1 VLLSEYLEQFNRTPE
16 DMRPICLMLTFRD
29 FREYNCIFDN
39 LRSTRQDVR
48 MSSRVLVTTR
58 TGEVITLKDRNDKI
72 KLDDHR
78 IIRRPGAGTL
88 IYDLG
93 V

>member
-1 VLLSEYLEQFNRTPE
+1 MLLSEYLEQFNRTPE
-16 DMRPICLMLTFRD
+16 DMRPICLMLTSRD

>member
-1 VLLSEYLEQFNRTPE
+1 
-16 DMRPICLMLTFRD
+16 
-29 FREYNCIFDN
+29 
-39 LRSTRQDVR
+39 
-48 MSSRVLVTTR
+48 MSSRVLVTTQ
-58 TGEVITLKDRNDKI
+58 TGEVLTLKDRDDKI

-78 IIRRPGAGTL
+78 IIYRPSAGTL

>member
-1 VLLSEYLEQFNRTPE
+1 MLLSEYLEQFNRTPE

-48 MSSRVLVTTR
+48 VVTRTRLDIR

>member
-1 VLLSEYLEQFNRTPE
+1 
-16 DMRPICLMLTFRD
+16 
-29 FREYNCIFDN
+29 
-39 LRSTRQDVR
+39 

>member
-1 VLLSEYLEQFNRTPE
+1 
-16 DMRPICLMLTFRD
+16 
-29 FREYNCIFDN
+29 
-39 LRSTRQDVR
+39 
-48 MSSRVLVTTR
+48 MSSRVLVTAR
-58 TGEVITLKDRNDKI
+58 TGEVVTLKDRNDKI

-78 IIRRPGAGTL
+78 IIHRPRAGTL